1 MSNIQEERLKNY
13 ISAEKKALESQ
24 EYQVNGQRTKR
35 ADLSQISTGINDLL
49 STGAGGSSF
58 GRSKRIILRD
68 LWGK

>member
-35 ADLSQISTGINDLL
+35 ADLRQISTGINDLL
-49 STGAGGSSF
+49 STGAGGSSLC
-58 GRSKRIILRD
+58 RSKRIILRD